1 MINCIKGFS
10 KVWKL
15 HLLTSLAPCSF
26 LWCLQVKEQQ
36 IRWNDIFENRIEMD
50 SKYYVHADTDK
61 ADDEQPAPVILRLGG
76 IEMGR

>member
-1 MINCIKGFS
+1 M
-10 KVWKL
+10 
-15 HLLTSLAPCSF
+15 
-26 LWCLQVKEQQ
+26 KEQQ